1 MSDQQPAESAPALK
15 KRSKRFAP
23 KRPQSRVA
31 PPVAVKQEGEGGG
44 RGKGGG
50 RLRRNDGRGRGR
62 GRGEGRGRGRGEPA
76 PQGAAFFEPTAAP
89 GKGSSGAGGGGG
101 GGGASSGA
109 ASGVAG
115 GVAAIAKWEE
125 DTNFLDGS
133 SGDDEDAMD
142 VDGGDDPLRPTAVAG
157 LEDTGAPPPPQPST
171 FGEERERARSE
182 RLFAVDAADDDEDE
196 LLVIQLPTSLPASLP
211 RRAKVKAE
219 DAGEGDEAQ
228 PAEGSYDELA
238 SLRPGKIGKL
248 QIMRSGEV
256 RLVLGDEVLD
266 VDRGVQAQMYQQIV
280 TVDADADELAVL
292 GDVGKKLLCTV
303 RADGVDSDGDGGD
316 AAMKDDP

>member
-1 MSDQQPAESAPALK
+1 MY
-15 KRSKRFAP
+15 
-23 KRPQSRVA
+23 
-31 PPVAVKQEGEGGG
+31 
-44 RGKGGG
+44 
-50 RLRRNDGRGRGR
+50 
-62 GRGEGRGRGRGEPA
+62 
-76 PQGAAFFEPTAAP
+76 GAALHLLQQLQAVRVITQIW
-89 GKGSSGAGGGGG
+89 
-101 GGGASSGA
+101 
-109 ASGVAG
+109 V
-115 GVAAIAKWEE
+115 
-125 DTNFLDGS
+125 LH
-133 SGDDEDAMD
+133 DALHH
-142 VDGGDDPLRPTAVAG
+142 VL
-157 LEDTGAPPPPQPST
+157 LQ
-171 FGEERERARSE
+171 
-182 RLFAVDAADDDEDE
+182 

-219 DAGEGDEAQ
+219 DAGEGDEA
-228 PAEGSYDELA
+228 PTAEGSYDELS

-316 AAMKDDP
+316 AAMEDGP